1 MRSIPKRLA
10 ALILAAA
17 LTGVWGRLGLP
28 ASAEEPEVTGKAQQ
42 TSTAA
47 HSTMFTVLGMA
58 FVCAGGIVALIFVKD
73 QR

>member
-1 MRSIPKRLA
+1 MRSIPMRLA
-10 ALILAAA
+10 ALILTAA
-17 LTGVWGRLGLP
+17 LTGVWVRPGLS
-28 ASAEEPEVTGKAQQ
+28 ASAEEPKVTGMVKQ

-47 HSTMFTVLGMA
+47 QSTMFTVVGLA